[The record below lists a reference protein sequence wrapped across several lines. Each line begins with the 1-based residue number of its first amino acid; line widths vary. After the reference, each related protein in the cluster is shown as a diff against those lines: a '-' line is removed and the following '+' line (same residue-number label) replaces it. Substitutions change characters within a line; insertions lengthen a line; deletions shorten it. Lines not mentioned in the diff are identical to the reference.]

1 MRASVTFWEASAPD
15 KLPTSHGPRSAGE
28 CAIHPRV
35 VFHRCLPGPR
45 KTRLPGSHLS
55 YAAVDRTQWQ
65 AVVKLHGVFLSCYGL
80 AAS

>member
-15 KLPTSHGPRSAGE
+15 KLPTSHGPHSVGE
-28 CAIHPRV
+28 RAIASRV
-35 VFHRCLPGPR
+35 VFHCRLQHPR
-45 KTRLPGSHLS
+45 KGTFLGSHLS
-55 YAAVDRTQWQ
+55 YATGDRTQWQ